1 MVSMSD
7 MPFGEGEG
15 LRSLRDIAKHM
26 GCSEN
31 AMRRL
36 IVEQDFPAAKI
47 AGQWTSDTALI
58 AQWRKDKIRG
68 RKHREVRD

>member
-1 MVSMSD
+1 
-7 MPFGEGEG
+7 
-15 LRSLRDIAKHM
+15 
-26 GCSEN
+26 
-31 AMRRL
+31 MRRL